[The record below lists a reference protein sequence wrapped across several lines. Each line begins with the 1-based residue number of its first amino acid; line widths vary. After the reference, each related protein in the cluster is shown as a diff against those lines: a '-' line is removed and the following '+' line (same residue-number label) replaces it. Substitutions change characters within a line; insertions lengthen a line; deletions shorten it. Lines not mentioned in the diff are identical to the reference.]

1 MLDYY
6 KNSKARM
13 LIFQYLQGKL
23 HEIPISRMFINR
35 FTIVYKLRE
44 KYI

>member
-1 MLDYY
+1 
-6 KNSKARM
+6 M

-44 KYI
+44 KHIQQVLQGKNNK